1 MKLFPRAVRDRL
13 AWAAAASVALPWLA
27 GAWVKRGIESEM
39 PVDLARRVLLID
51 FLVAGTILA
60 ALSLLLAVAVGC
72 CRKAACSRLGCRRC
86 SAAWTKRA
94 PGPAR
99 RRPSMSTPV

>member
-51 FLVAGTILA
+51 YLVAGTILA
-60 ALSLLLAVAVGC
+60 ALSMLLTVPVGC
-72 CRKAACSRLGCRRC
+72 WVTAVMKGPRRTADSFPVDSPRLG
-86 SAAWTKRA
+86 
-94 PGPAR
+94 P
-99 RRPSMSTPV
+99 